1 MNHTRWLI
9 PIALVVAL
17 AQIGF
22 LASMIAGRAAILRNG
37 TEVTLAVEPVD
48 PRDLLRGDYVT
59 ISYNISSLPSSIFV
73 PSEAEDRSLYAV
85 AVRLSR
91 DEDGIWQAVAAQY
104 GDAMAAPAGEGEVD
118 ILGTTYTAPGENV
131 ANVRMHY
138 GIERFYVPEGEGK
151 PIEEGVRERD
161 FTMRV
166 AVSEGG
172 TAQIKALYENDRLI
186 FAEPLY

>member
-59 ISYNISSLPSSIFV
+59 ISYNISSLPGSIFV
-73 PSEAEDRSLYAV
+73 PSEVEDHSPYAV

-91 DEDGIWQAVAAQY
+91 DADGIWQAVAAQY
-104 GDAMAAPAGEGEVD
+104 GDAMAVPAGEGEVD

-131 ANVRMHY
+131 ANVRMRY

-151 PIEEGVRERD
+151 PIEEGVRERN

>member
-59 ISYNISSLPSSIFV
+59 ISYNISSLPGSIFV
-73 PSEAEDRSLYAV
+73 PSEAEDRSPYAV

-131 ANVRMHY
+131 ANVRMRY